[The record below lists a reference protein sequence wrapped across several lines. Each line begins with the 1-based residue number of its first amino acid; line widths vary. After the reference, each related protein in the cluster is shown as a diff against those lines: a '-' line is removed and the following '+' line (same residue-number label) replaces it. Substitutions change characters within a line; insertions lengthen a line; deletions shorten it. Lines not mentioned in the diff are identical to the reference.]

1 MSREKPGDTGGRSNA
16 QGRKQL
22 RAGIQALT
30 NNREERR
37 GAAAGRVGWGDS
49 LAGAP
54 LQEEAVFLL
63 TVTVEGTGGRLEHGL
78 KEEIWSDNQADE
90 NLCS

>member
-54 LQEEAVFLL
+54 LQEEAVFFAHSDGGGDRWEAG
-63 TVTVEGTGGRLEHGL
+63 TWVEGRNLVRQPGR
-78 KEEIWSDNQADE
+78 
-90 NLCS
+90 